1 MINYLAEQMEL
12 ADDGSCVQA
21 KKNCFETILQ
31 LWENHSVFPDGAR
44 PFEQF
49 EPIFKTLDSLS
60 PENAIP
66 RYFTNQEFEPSE
78 ELNSSY
84 TWLEAARKLDSA
96 ARTLITFIFD
106 QAIDNAITDDTKD
119 WIKTLSGTVD
129 VNTVNFIVRYAGEKE
144 PNKTQERIEKLNN
157 RVKQLKMFES
167 LSKSILQDLELELEA
182 LNEGESRGQGC

>member
-1 MINYLAEQMEL
+1 MINYLAEQIEL
-12 ADDGSCVQA
+12 AEDGTCVQA

-49 EPIFKTLDSLS
+49 ESIFKTLDSLS
-60 PENAIP
+60 PESAIP

-78 ELNSSY
+78 ELDGSY
-84 TWLEAARKLDSA
+84 KWLEGARKLDST
-96 ARTLITFIFD
+96 ARTLISFMFD
-106 QAIDNAITDDTKD
+106 QAIDNAISDDTKD

-129 VNTVNFIVRYAGEKE
+129 ENMVNFIVRYAGEKE

-167 LSKSILQDLELELEA
+167 LSKSIRQDLAIELVA
-182 LNEGESRGQGC
+182 LMNEQD